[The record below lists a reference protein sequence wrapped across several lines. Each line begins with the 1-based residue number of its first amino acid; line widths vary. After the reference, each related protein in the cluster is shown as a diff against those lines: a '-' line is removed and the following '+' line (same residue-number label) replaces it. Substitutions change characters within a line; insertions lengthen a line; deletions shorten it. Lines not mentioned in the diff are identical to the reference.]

1 MKSLPLLKFFSNG
14 KFKIKT
20 HRKHFKS
27 FSKMIINKLSIINF
41 KNHDGKSF
49 EFSPQINC
57 FVGNNGVGK
66 TNILDALHYLS
77 VGKSFLGNSDLNN
90 IKIQN
95 SRFEIQ
101 EDLEIADF
109 FSIEAEIQNGEKED
123 IIKILQPKDSKK
135 VIKKND
141 KSYDRI
147 ADHIGYLPSV
157 MISPYDSNLISD
169 SGESRRKF
177 LDAMISQTD
186 SGYLFNLIQYQK
198 TVQQRNALLKY
209 FAKNRTFDKD
219 SLEIY
224 NDPISNFGTE
234 IFEKRKDF
242 VEKLNPIVQKFYE
255 IISGGKEKVEVLYES
270 HLFEHDFPTLLSE
283 NIDKDR
289 ALTYT
294 SKGVHKDDLLFR
306 MNGNLIKKIGS
317 QGQQKSFLIALKLAQ
332 INRIKEL
339 TEKSPVLLLDDIFDK
354 LDDTRVSQL
363 IELVNKENFGQIF
376 ITDTHRERTEN
387 VVKRIS
393 EESRIFEV

>member
-1 MKSLPLLKFFSNG
+1 MK
-14 KFKIKT
+14 I
-20 HRKHFKS
+20 R
-27 FSKMIINKLSIINF
+27 KLSLLHF
-41 KNHDGKSF
+41 KNHPEKSF

-90 IKIQN
+90 I
-95 SRFEIQ
+95 ETD
-101 EDLEIADF
+101 EDF
-109 FSIEAEIQNGEKED
+109 FRIEALISEEDNED
-123 IIKILQPKDSKK
+123 IIKILQAKESKK
-135 VIKKND
+135 IIKKND
-141 KSYDRI
+141 KTYERL

-186 SGYLFNLIQYQK
+186 SEYLFSLIQYQK
-198 TVQQRNALLKY
+198 TIQQRNALLKY
-209 FAKNRTFDKD
+209 FAKNRTFDID

-224 NDPISNFGTE
+224 HEPISKFGTQ
-234 IFEKRKDF
+234 IYHKRKDF
-242 VEKLNPIVQKFYE
+242 IDKLNPVVQEFYT
-255 IISGGKEKVEVLYES
+255 IISGGKEKVEISYQS
-270 HLFEHDFPTLLSE
+270 HLHQQNFADLLKQ

-289 ALTYT
+289 VLTYT
-294 SKGVHKDDLLFR
+294 SAGIHKDDLLFE
-306 MNGNLIKKIGS
+306 MNDNLIKKIGS

-332 INRIKEL
+332 ISRIKKL
-339 TEKSPVLLLDDIFDK
+339 TGKNPIVLLDDIFDK

-376 ITDTHRERTEN
+376 ITDTHLERTEN
-387 VVKRIS
+387 VVRRIN
-393 EESRIFEV
+393 EESRIFEI